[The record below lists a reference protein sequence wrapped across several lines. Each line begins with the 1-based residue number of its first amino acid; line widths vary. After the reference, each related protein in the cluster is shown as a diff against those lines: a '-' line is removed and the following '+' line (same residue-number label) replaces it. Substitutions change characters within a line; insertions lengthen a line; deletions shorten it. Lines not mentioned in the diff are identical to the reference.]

1 MIAESSTW
9 PFSNFQAAGASSAP
23 DNPPGPFNEL
33 QWLTFKRRLKE
44 GWRVDLEG
52 YREERIQSRI
62 SSWMRRHGIDTL
74 EELIRR
80 MQEDEGIFYSLQDA
94 LFINTSSF
102 FRDEGVFNPL
112 RERILPELVQRF
124 GRLDIWSAGC
134 SFGAEPYTVA
144 ILLWEMGQGGGRHRI
159 VGTDIDTAALRQAEK
174 GVFYPQHLEKL
185 PEPLRRKY
193 FRDVNGRFVIDPRVK
208 QDVVCHRHDLLR
220 EPPPPPGTFH
230 LILCRNVL
238 IYFTPETQRHVVSQL
253 AAAIPVGGYFIIGG
267 TEGIFDHQHL
277 GLERDVHAVY
287 RKVRAG

>member
-1 MIAESSTW
+1 
-9 PFSNFQAAGASSAP
+9 Q
-23 DNPPGPFNEL
+23 
-33 QWLTFKRRLKE
+33 
-44 GWRVDLEG
+44 VDLEG

-62 SSWMRRHGIDTL
+62 SSWMRRHGISTL

-80 MQEDEGIFYSLQDA
+80 MQEDEKVFYSLQDA

-159 VGTDIDTAALRQAEK
+159 VGTDIDTAALRQAER

-185 PEPLRRKY
+185 PESLRKKY
-193 FRDVNGRFVIDPRVK
+193 FREVNGRFVIDPRVK
-208 QDVVCHRHDLLR
+208 QDVAWHRHDLLR
-220 EPPPPPGTFH
+220 EPPPSPGTFH

-238 IYFTPETQRHVVSQL
+238 IYFTPQTQHRV
-253 AAAIPVGGYFIIGG
+253 
-267 TEGIFDHQHL
+267 
-277 GLERDVHAVY
+277 
-287 RKVRAG
+287 